1 MAARSKKLQWNQADT
16 STLEGKSLINKT
28 LHVEAV
34 IRSSSASKVV
44 RNQYRST
51 HMNTIRKY
59 FWVALVSLALL
70 AVGCSRSGFGGRSDS
85 QIQADAQ
92 KKVNADSNV
101 GSKVV
106 IDANNGVVTLSGNV
120 ASDMERNAAANDA
133 AQVDGV
139 NKVVNNL
146 QVAPAAAFNSQA
158 QPVASNTEP
167 QAMEQPRTSA
177 ARPRRRPSPS
187 SGYNRGS
194 DSGLRT
200 TVPSTNDTSANNS
213 NGSGNTSSNST
224 AGNYDS
230 NQSTPAAPSKV
241 TIPAGTGLTIR
252 LNEELNSEKA
262 QVGDVFHGSISTPVT
277 IDNETV
283 IPTSAD
289 VEGRVVEV
297 KSAGRFAGQSVLTIE
312 LTRLLMNGKSY
323 NLQTDR
329 WSKSGSGRG
338 KSTAAKVGGGAAVGA
353 ILGGIFGGGKGAAIG
368 AAAGAGAGTGVSAI
382 NKGQQIVLKPET
394 VLNFQMENSITVTP
408 GASRQSM

>member
-1 MAARSKKLQWNQADT
+1 M
-16 STLEGKSLINKT
+16 KT
-28 LHVEAV
+28 TK
-34 IRSSSASKVV
+34 R
-44 RNQYRST
+44 
-51 HMNTIRKY
+51 Y
-59 FWVALVSLALL
+59 FWVALISLAFV

-85 QIQADAQ
+85 QIQADVQ
-92 KKVNADSNV
+92 KKVNADSTV
-101 GSKVV
+101 SSKVV

-120 ASDMERNAAANDA
+120 ANDSERNAAVNDA

-139 NKVVNNL
+139 SRVIDRM
-146 QVAPAAAFNSQA
+146 QVAPASAMNT
-158 QPVASNTEP
+158 QPPQPAVQNTP
-167 QAMEQPRTSA
+167 LSPAEQPRAA
-177 ARPRRRPSPS
+177 ARSRRRPSPS
-187 SGYNRGS
+187 TSSSGG

-200 TVPSTNDTSANNS
+200 TVPNDTGSS
-213 NGSGNTSSNST
+213 SSYSSGSGSSGSGNIANNNEPST
-224 AGNYDS
+224 PPA
-230 NQSTPAAPSKV
+230 PAAPSKI
-241 TIPAGTGLTIR
+241 TIPSGTGLTIR
-252 LNEELNSEKA
+252 LNEELSSEKA
-262 QVGDVFHGSISTPVT
+262 QVGDIFHGSISTPVT

-329 WSKSGSGRG
+329 WTKSGSGRG
-338 KSTAAKVGGGAAVGA
+338 KSTAAKVGGGAAAGA

-394 VLNFQMENSITVTP
+394 LLNFQMENSITVTP
-408 GASRQSM
+408 GTSRQPLQ